1 MHCVVNA
8 KLLPFLKFRRSVNL
22 FPTLVVNELIF
33 RACDVRHLEFRILDN
48 VVKHSAVASVG
59 EFPVPGQFEILVLL
73 VRDDVAGLI
82 GSVAGSL
89 DAAIHNFPAVG
100 QRVTVVVTPT
110 VKVLTIEQEYPAV
123 CLLGGGQCVRFC
135 AAGCHRCR

>member
-89 DAAIHNFPAVG
+89 DADIHNFPAVG

-110 VKVLTIEQEYPAV
+110 VKVLTIEQQYPTV
-123 CLLGGGQCVRFC
+123 SLFSGCEGVLLLC
-135 AAGCHRCR
+135 A